1 MTPLLLLEYWVLKQS
16 PQFDDLMLRI
26 SWGYQ
31 ISWSIVCD
39 DSDCVRMNVC
49 NEWSVLYHHNVSRC
63 QWCWVWSRQCVTAA
77 LVTVSLFTLH
87 HCHHHPFT
95 PSHAH
100 QPASTNDLTTG
111 WQNLNP
117 LSHPNATLA
126 PQARQTRASGGNL
139 NYVTLAPQARPSGEI
154 LNYSLSC

>member
-39 DSDCVRMNVC
+39 DSDCVWMNVC

-63 QWCWVWSRQCVTAA
+63 LVLSVVQTMCHRCSGHSVSIYTPPLSPSSIHTISRSPACLYQWI
-77 LVTVSLFTLH
+77 TL
-87 HCHHHPFT
+87 
-95 PSHAH
+95 
-100 QPASTNDLTTG
+100 G

-117 LSHPNATLA
+117 LSYSNATLA
-126 PQARQTRASGGNL
+126 PQARQARASSENL
-139 NYVTLAPQARPSGEI
+139 TLAPQVRQVRAN
-154 LNYSLSC
+154 LNFVTLVP